1 MIARLGIFG
10 AMIVTSLAHAASYYP
25 PAPPNHSALDTLYIV
40 ASTIGMLLLFVLA
53 ASLMNAR
60 DARRR

>member
-1 MIARLGIFG
+1 
-10 AMIVTSLAHAASYYP
+10 MIVMSLAHAASYYP
-25 PAPPNHSALDTLYIV
+25 PAPPNHSGLDTLYVV